1 MSVIVIGDV
10 AHVVVEIELAE
21 PVESDLLDP
30 LVHMGQMVD
39 GWLGPMEAPHDH
51 RYFADVT
58 FGNPTDVILVIPG
71 CDAGGAAEIAPVDLL
86 EGVLG
91 CHPAGV

>member
-1 MSVIVIGDV
+1 
-10 AHVVVEIELAE
+10 
-21 PVESDLLDP
+21 
-30 LVHMGQMVD
+30 
-39 GWLGPMEAPHDH
+39 
-51 RYFADVT
+51 
-58 FGNPTDVILVIPG
+58 VIPG